1 MILMLGQR
9 WLTCSSYRLRPG
21 SREGKGFIQTLDENL
36 LTFLASRWNVVMRRG
51 GRNLAATLRRQ
62 SSKIVTDFIATGS
75 SGRSR
80 ALRGAAAIW
89 STMSR
94 PFVTWP
100 KIV

>member
-9 WLTCSSYRLRPG
+9 WLTCSTKRLPLG
-21 SREGKGFIQTLDENL
+21 SCKGKGFIQTLDENL
-36 LTFLASRWNVVMRRG
+36 LTFLASLWNVLMRRCT
-51 GRNLAATLRRQ
+51 RNLAATLRRQ

-80 ALRGAAAIW
+80 ALRGAPAIW

>member
-1 MILMLGQR
+1 MILQLGQR
-9 WLTCSSYRLRPG
+9 WLTG
-21 SREGKGFIQTLDENL
+21 SRATLPSAFHDGKWFFRALGEYL
-36 LTFLASRWNVVMRRG
+36 LTLRTRDTGAGYAS
-51 GRNLAATLRRQ
+51 
-62 SSKIVTDFIATGS
+62 SSIVTDVIATGL

-80 ALRGAAAIW
+80 ELRGALAIW